1 MTNLNGSRR
10 KFLIAGTS
18 FLAGAA
24 VVGTAVPFI
33 QSWNPSAKAKAS
45 GSPVKVNISKIEA
58 GAMITVAWQQK
69 PVWILRRTKEN
80 IEKLQESM
88 HKIVLR
94 DPDSVV
100 NQQPDYAKND
110 FRSIQPEIFIAVG
123 VCTHLGCIPLYKSEG
138 IPEFNGALYFCPCHG
153 SKYDLAGRVFKNVP
167 APTNLIIPPYQ
178 YLTETL
184 VEIGADENTS
194 V

>member
-1 MTNLNGSRR
+1 MTNPNDSRR

-24 VVGTAVPFI
+24 VVGSAVPFI
-33 QSWNPSAKAKAS
+33 QSWNPSAKARAS
-45 GSPVKVNISKIEA
+45 GGPVKVNISKIEA

-88 HKIVLR
+88 HKNVLR
-94 DPDSVV
+94 DPDSEV

-110 FRSIQPEIFIAVG
+110 FRSMQPEIFIAVG

-138 IPEFNGALYFCPCHG
+138 IPEFNDALYFCPCHG

-167 APTNLIIPPYQ
+167 APSNLIIPPYQ
-178 YLTETL
+178 YLSESL
-184 VEIGADENTS
+184 VEIGSDENTTT
-194 V
+194 

>member
-1 MTNLNGSRR
+1 MTNPNDSRR

-24 VVGTAVPFI
+24 VVGSAVPFI

-45 GSPVKVNISKIEA
+45 GGPVKVNISKIEA

-80 IEKLQESM
+80 IEKLQESE
-88 HKIVLR
+88 HKNVLR
-94 DPDSVV
+94 DPDSEV
-100 NQQPDYAKND
+100 NQQPHYAKND
-110 FRSIQPEIFIAVG
+110 FRSIQSEIFIAVG

-138 IPEFNGALYFCPCHG
+138 IPEFNDALYFCPCHG

-178 YLTETL
+178 YLTESL
-184 VEIGADENTS
+184 VEIGSDENTTT
-194 V
+194 

>member
-1 MTNLNGSRR
+1 MTNPNDSRR

-33 QSWNPSAKAKAS
+33 KYWNPSAKAKAS

-88 HKIVLR
+88 HKNVLR
-94 DPDSVV
+94 DPDSEV

-110 FRSIQPEIFIAVG
+110 FRSMQPEIFIAVG
-123 VCTHLGCIPLYKSEG
+123 VCTHLGCIPLYKPEG
-138 IPEFNGALYFCPCHG
+138 IPEFNDALYFCPCHG

-178 YLTETL
+178 YLTESL
-184 VEIGADENTS
+184 VEIGSDENTAT
-194 V
+194 